1 MKDKTEDNVREEME
15 QENDKYEDILLLTK
29 VRLGMMTQEE
39 ADEVLKRKG
48 KKK

>member
-1 MKDKTEDNVREEME
+1 MKEKTEENVREEME

-29 VRLGMMTQEE
+29 VKIGMMTQEE
-39 ADEVLKRKG
+39 ADEIMKRKG